1 MNEREDFAHTPID
14 NGESCQQ
21 VEDGRA
27 GGLGCFQVGDGRGET
42 NVWFEAKTH
51 QQVIWTAMAEQTRH
65 ISTDMGRVERQEV
78 WLPVALLFAMSGDV
92 VCSLPPITL
101 SRIETKPEKRRQSV
115 ILGAGGSTRC
125 ICGGY
130 SCRSVL
136 QRIDPP

>member
-1 MNEREDFAHTPID
+1 MVRSKDSSASHLD
-14 NGESCQQ
+14 GNGGVNQ
-21 VEDGRA
+21 
-27 GGLGCFQVGDGRGET
+27 
-42 NVWFEAKTH
+42 
-51 QQVIWTAMAEQTRH
+51 
-65 ISTDMGRVERQEV
+65 TDMGRVARQEV

-101 SRIETKPEKRRQSV
+101 SRIGTKPEKRRQSV